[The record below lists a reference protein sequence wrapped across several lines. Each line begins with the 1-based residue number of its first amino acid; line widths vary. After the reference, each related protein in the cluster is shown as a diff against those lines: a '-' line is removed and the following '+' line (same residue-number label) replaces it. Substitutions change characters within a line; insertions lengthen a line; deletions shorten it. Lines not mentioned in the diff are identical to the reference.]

1 MGTRRQFI
9 TVFQPLFRMYAGM
22 KNFIR
27 TFFAVIFFAGVSFG
41 AGPTAFAAGDEG
53 GQGGS
58 NRTVDLSNIVV
69 PVQRDG
75 ELINYLF
82 VSAVVTIASGHDQW
96 GARDRAHIIRDGI
109 LRAAHRTPVGL
120 EGHPM
125 ELNEQRYL
133 DIVRTVVEEEMGE
146 GSVESIEILAT
157 DSQLVFIE
165 G

>member
-1 MGTRRQFI
+1 
-9 TVFQPLFRMYAGM
+9 MYADM
-22 KNFIR
+22 KNLIR

-41 AGPTAFAAGDEG
+41 AGPAAFAAGDEG

-69 PVQRDG
+69 PVERDG

-82 VSAVVTIASGHDQW
+82 VSAVVTIASGYDHW
-96 GARDRAHIIRDGI
+96 GARESAHIIRDGI
-109 LRAAHRTPVGL
+109 LRAAHRNPVGL
-120 EGHPM
+120 TGHPM
-125 ELNEQRYL
+125 ELDEQKYL
-133 DIVRTVVEEEMGE
+133 DIVRAVIEEQMGE